1 MINKFLIFTLIQ
13 CILVSFVCVQSVQ
26 SQCYDDESG
35 FFPDDTQ
42 CDKYIECNNGKL
54 VNVSLW

>member
-1 MINKFLIFTLIQ
+1 MNNKFLLCALIQ
-13 CILVSFVCVQSVQ
+13 CILISLVSA
-26 SQCYDDESG
+26 QCYDDETG

>member
-1 MINKFLIFTLIQ
+1 MNHKLLLCCGLIQ
-13 CILVSFVCVQSVQ
+13 CILISFVSG
-26 SQCYDDESG
+26 QCYDDETG